1 MNAFDRGMT
10 LEGPRTDRF
19 GARTGPAIALDAPQ
33 PESLQQPERAVQQVT
48 LPLAPSLERRRL
60 RSHLLM
66 LMLDAIVILGVFVVT
81 SLLYFGVWNEPATLR
96 LANMLLPIYWTVAA
110 GMQVYSTRSLT
121 QPSFAQRSA
130 VMALLLAMGIVL
142 FVAFLAKASDQF
154 SRISTGAGLLL
165 IMTGLVLMRM
175 ITRPMLLRKLG
186 ANAENVLV
194 IDDGGAAVRVPHA
207 YHVDARMHRLTPD
220 LSDPHMLDRVGMFM
234 ANMDRVL
241 VTCPPD
247 RALTWSLIFKGA
259 NIQGEIVDP
268 QVLALG
274 ALGARRGRDF
284 GALVV
289 STGPLGLRA
298 RLLKRAFDV
307 ASASAAIV
315 VLAPLLVG
323 VALAIWLED
332 RGPVLFIQLRT
343 GRNNR
348 FFPIYKFRSMRCE
361 RADPEG
367 DRSASKDDDRVTRVG
382 NFIRRTSIDELPQL
396 MNVLRGQMSVVG
408 PRPHAIGSQAGD
420 KLFWEVDE
428 RYWQRHSLKP
438 GLTGLAQVRGL
449 RGATDNEDDLAG
461 RLNADLEYIAGWS
474 LWRDMQIVVATLGV
488 LIHERAF

>member
-1 MNAFDRGMT
+1 
-10 LEGPRTDRF
+10 
-19 GARTGPAIALDAPQ
+19 
-33 PESLQQPERAVQQVT
+33 
-48 LPLAPSLERRRL
+48 
-60 RSHLLM
+60 
-66 LMLDAIVILGVFVVT
+66 
-81 SLLYFGVWNEPATLR
+81 
-96 LANMLLPIYWTVAA
+96 MLLPIYWTTAA
-110 GMQVYSTRSLT
+110 GLQVYSTRSLT
-121 QPSFAQRSA
+121 QPTFAQRRA
-130 VMALLLAMGIVL
+130 VSALLLAMAIVL
-142 FVAFLAKASDQF
+142 FVAFLAKASGEF
-154 SRISTGAGLLL
+154 SRVSTGAGLLAVMAGL
-165 IMTGLVLMRM
+165 IMVRL

-194 IDDGGAAVRVPHA
+194 IDDGGAPVRVPYA

-298 RLLKRAFDV
+298 RLVKRGFDV
-307 ASASAAIV
+307 AFASAAILV
-315 VLAPLLVG
+315 MAPLLLG

-332 RGPVLFIQLRT
+332 RSPVLFIQLRT

-361 RADPEG
+361 RADPSGE
-367 DRSASKDDDRVTRVG
+367 RSASKDDDRITRVG
-382 NFIRRTSIDELPQL
+382 RFIRRTSIDELPQL
-396 MNVLRGQMSVVG
+396 WCVLRGTMSLVG
-408 PRPHAIGSQAGD
+408 PRPPLVS
-420 KLFWEVDE
+420 EVA
-428 RYWQRHSLKP
+428 R
-438 GLTGLAQVRGL
+438 
-449 RGATDNEDDLAG
+449 
-461 RLNADLEYIAGWS
+461 
-474 LWRDMQIVVATLGV
+474 
-488 LIHERAF
+488 

>member
-1 MNAFDRGMT
+1 MMR
-10 LEGPRTDRF
+10 E
-19 GARTGPAIALDAPQ
+19 GARDDRHAERFPPCDPTVEPLHPPQ
-33 PESLQQPERAVQQVT
+33 RIT

-66 LMLDAIVILGVFVVT
+66 LMLDAIVIMGGFIAM
-81 SLLYFGVWNEPATLR
+81 SLLYFGTWNEPATVR
-96 LANMLLPIYWTVAA
+96 LANMLLPIYWTAAA

-121 QPSFAQRSA
+121 QPSFAQRRA

-142 FVAFLAKASDQF
+142 FVAFLAKASGQF
-154 SRISTGAGLLL
+154 SRVSTGAGLVL
-165 IMTGLVLMRM
+165 ITAGLVVVRWL
-175 ITRPMLLRKLG
+175 TQPLLLRKLG

-194 IDDGGAAVRVPHA
+194 IDDGGAAVRVPYA
-207 YHVDARMHRLTPD
+207 YHIDARMYRLAPD

-298 RLLKRAFDV
+298 RLLKRGFDAAT
-307 ASASAAIV
+307 ASIAIV
-315 VLAPLLVG
+315 VLSPLLLVA
-323 VALAIWLED
+323 ALAIWIED
-332 RGPVLFIQLRT
+332 RGPILFIQPRT

-348 FFPIYKFRSMRCE
+348 FFPIYKFRSMCSE
-361 RADPEG
+361 RTDTTG
-367 DRSASKDDDRVTRVG
+367 DRSASRDDDRVTRVG
-382 NFIRRTSIDELPQL
+382 RFIRRTSIDELPQL
-396 MNVLRGQMSVVG
+396 FNVVRGQMSIVG

-428 RYWQRHSLKP
+428 RYWLRHSLKP

-449 RGATDNEDDLAG
+449 RGATDHEDDLAG

-474 LWRDMQIVVATLGV
+474 LWRDMRIIVATLGV
-488 LIHERAF
+488 LIHDRAF